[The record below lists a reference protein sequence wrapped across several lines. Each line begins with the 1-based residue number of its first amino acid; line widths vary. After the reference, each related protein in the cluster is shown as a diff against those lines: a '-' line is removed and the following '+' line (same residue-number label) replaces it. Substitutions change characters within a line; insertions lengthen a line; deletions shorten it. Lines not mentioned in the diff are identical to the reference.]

1 MAKTNLYSLPRLP
14 FEFNALEPII
24 SEKQLQI
31 HYEKHH
37 LAYVNG
43 ANAILE
49 KIDASRAKKA
59 DLEVKDLAKA
69 FSFQYNGYIL
79 HTLFWNNLAK
89 PNKQI
94 NQNLNI
100 IKKIKKDFSSMER
113 FKTEFSQ
120 AAVSVEG
127 SGWAVLVYDK
137 KTDRLIISQI
147 EKHNLNVLVGLS
159 ILLVLDVFEHAYYL
173 DYANDRAKYVEE
185 FFGIINWQEVEKR
198 YKEFSK

>member
-14 FEFNALEPII
+14 FKFNALEPVL

-31 HYEKHH
+31 HYGKHH

-49 KIDASRAKKA
+49 KIDVARAKKT

-100 IKKIKKDFSSMER
+100 IKKIKKDFGSMER

-127 SGWAVLVYDK
+127 SGWAMLVYDK
-137 KTDRLIISQI
+137 ETDRLIISQI
-147 EKHNLNVLVGLS
+147 EKHNVNMVAMPA
-159 ILLVLDVFEHAYYL
+159 LLVLDVFEHAYYL

-185 FFGIINWQEVEKR
+185 FFRIINWQEAEKR
-198 YKEFSK
+198 FKKAL